1 MRNWIATARTWSVPI
16 LLMTVSVGAAFA
28 LLSRWQGV
36 PDLLWRSPA
45 TMGLLA
51 IPMTAIIL
59 TGGIDLSVG
68 SIVALSG
75 VVLGLL
81 YRDLELPV
89 GVTVA
94 GGVLT
99 GTAAGTFNG
108 LLVAMGIAP
117 LVVTLAT
124 MALYA
129 GLAMALVD
137 GERITDLPNSLSW
150 IGNQSPLGLP
160 YSVWIL
166 LAIAGIYFVL
176 VHHTWIGRALFAIGE
191 NRLAAQ
197 FAAVPVRRIE
207 TAMYVL
213 SGSVAGLAAVL
224 LTAENQSAI
233 PDAGRGFELEAI
245 ACVVLGG
252 TRVTGGY
259 GSILRTMVG
268 LVTLAHLQIALRR
281 LSRMNLENFPIS
293 FDLDTRFIVIGCL
306 VITVAVINERL
317 APRRR

>member
-1 MRNWIATARTWSVPI
+1 MRTWIVPT
-16 LLMTVSVGAAFA
+16 LLLAVSVGAAFA

-45 TMGLLA
+45 TLGLLA

-75 VVLGLL
+75 IVLGLL
-81 YRDLELPV
+81 YREVELPIWAAA
-89 GVTVA
+89 A
-94 GGVLT
+94 GGVFT
-99 GTAAGTFNG
+99 GTAAGALNG
-108 LLVAMGIAP
+108 ILVAIGIAP

-137 GERITDLPNSLSW
+137 GERIPNLPDSLTW
-150 IGNQSPLGLP
+150 LGNQSPLGLP

-166 LAIAGIYFVL
+166 LVLAAVFFVL
-176 VHHTWIGRALFAIGE
+176 VHHTWIGRAIYAIGE

-207 TAMYVL
+207 ASMYVL
-213 SGSVAGLAAVL
+213 SGMVAGLAGVL
-224 LTAENQSAI
+224 LCAENASAI

-245 ACVVLGG
+245 ACVILGG
-252 TRVTGGY
+252 TRVTGGH
-259 GSILRTMVG
+259 GSIARTMLG
-268 LVTLAHLQIALRR
+268 LITLTHLNIALRR
-281 LSRMNLENFPIS
+281 LSRMDLTEYRLPFT
-293 FDLDTRFIVIGCL
+293 FDLDTRNIVLGCL
-306 VITVAVINERL
+306 VILVAVVNERL
-317 APRRR
+317 AARRR